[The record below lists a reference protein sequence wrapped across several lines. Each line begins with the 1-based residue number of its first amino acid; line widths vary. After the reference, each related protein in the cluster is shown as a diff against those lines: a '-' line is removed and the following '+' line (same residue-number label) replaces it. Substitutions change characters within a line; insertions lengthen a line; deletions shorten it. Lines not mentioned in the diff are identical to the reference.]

1 MNKQSL
7 FFTTLIAVV
16 STILFLFLLQNLG
29 RKMKINYQD
38 ENKLN
43 LSYTIWFV
51 SILISFFL
59 LLKIALEQIENTIE
73 IIIFS
78 KTIENTFVSVME
90 KVILNIGFT
99 FLIVLILYLIN
110 NFIFKIL
117 DTTKNDTIEIE
128 NNNFNYFILKGLV
141 LILLTFSISTVFNHF
156 LQWFAPTVD
165 AVFYR

>member
-7 FFTTLIAVV
+7 FFTALIAVI
-16 STILFLFLLQNLG
+16 STILFLFLLQILG
-29 RKMKINYQD
+29 KKMKVNSQD

-43 LSYTIWFV
+43 LSYSIWFV

-59 LLKIALEQIENTIE
+59 LLKIALEQIENSIE

-78 KTIENTFVSVME
+78 KTIENTFMSVME

-110 NFIFKIL
+110 NFIFKII

-128 NNNFNYFILKGLV
+128 NNNFNHFILKGFV
-141 LILLTFSISTVFNHF
+141 LIFLTFAISTVFNHF
-156 LQWFAPTVD
+156 LQWFTPTVD
-165 AVFYR
+165 TIFYR